1 MDLRSLPY
9 RSDVLTWGPDD
20 LAEYF
25 RTVSLALFCLHL
37 MEEQTAGTLVGL
49 NSGIFIRGKA
59 RCRTKSKTA
68 VKGGA
73 ELNWSAKMNLE
84 RGF

>member
-1 MDLRSLPY
+1 MDLRNLPY

-49 NSGIFIRGKA
+49 NSGILEEAKLA
-59 RCRTKSKTA
+59 
-68 VKGGA
+68 A
-73 ELNWSAKMNLE
+73 ELKAKPRSKEELSSTGQ
-84 RGF
+84 RK